1 MSLKEGETFFLTI
14 SNLILV
20 VFHLH
25 KNKFY
30 NLSKMCLGE
39 KKMVDF
45 IKGQRQQLQENAFH
59 PGDTQLVKRHT
70 LTLVK
75 HCL

>member
-1 MSLKEGETFFLTI
+1 MSW
-14 SNLILV
+14 
-20 VFHLH
+20 
-25 KNKFY
+25 
-30 NLSKMCLGE
+30 E

-45 IKGQRQQLQENAFH
+45 IKGQGQQLQENAFH